1 MRFIASQQN
10 TNKSNNK
17 KMKKLIL
24 SVLFVATMAVTSFA
38 QMAMPCPMDPNVRI
52 GKLDNGMTYYLRHNE
67 KPAKRADFYIAQKV
81 GSVLE
86 EENQRG
92 LAHFLEHM
100 AFNGTT
106 NLPGMML
113 RESLQ
118 SRGIKFGEN
127 LNAGTGI
134 DQTVYMVTNV
144 PTDIPGLV
152 DTCLLI
158 LHDWSSFIAL
168 QEEEIDNERGVI
180 LEELRTREDANERI
194 MKEILPV
201 MYPNS
206 PYANRLPGGLPEVV
220 ANFEY
225 QTLRDYYHKWYRPDL
240 QGLIIVGDI
249 DVDAIEA
256 RIKEMCADIP
266 TPVNPAPRPQF
277 MIEDNVEPIVAIAS
291 DPEATNYRVNLYYK
305 SDATPDSLKNDMS
318 YWMGQYVLSIIS
330 QMQINRLQ
338 EITKKPNPPFIYGYS
353 YYSNY
358 YVAPTKDAWCSMA
371 MAKDAAGIDEALTA
385 LVTENKRMSLFG
397 FTPSEYERAKAD
409 FLKQIENQYNER
421 NNTENRQYVNEC
433 LNNFLSN
440 EPMMGIEIEY
450 TYYQQI
456 VPNLPLEAINMYAQ
470 QLITEDNLVIT
481 VTAPKKDGETLPT
494 KEEILKAY
502 EAAQATEVEP
512 YKEEVFEGP
521 IVANMPK
528 PGKIKKEAD
537 MPEFDAKVMTLSN
550 GMKVIYK
557 KTTFKE
563 DEIRFTANSWGG
575 ISALP
580 QKDFITLQELSD
592 VITLG
597 GVGNFSAI
605 DLPKVLAG
613 KKVRVTPYIG
623 NYSEGMNGNCSPK
636 DLETMMQLIY
646 LYFTAPRSDQEAF
659 QSYSQRIKAALEN
672 QELNPMTTFSDS
684 LIMVL
689 YGNHPLRM
697 RMKAADVDNINYAE
711 AMEFYKNRFAD
722 PNNFTFYFV
731 GNIDENT
738 FKPLVEQYLAS
749 LKKNKR
755 KESWK
760 DINLG
765 ISEKS
770 IICHYEKEMQNP
782 KVTIYMTI
790 NGQMEY
796 NYRNQIYMDALG
808 DIMDIY
814 YTRTIREEEGGTYG
828 VGVMGQLSERPKNA
842 YLFLVA
848 FDTNA
853 DMYEKLMNK
862 VREGFND
869 VATNG
874 PAQED
879 LTKVVENLY
888 KKRAEEQEENSYWL
902 DAIET
907 FDEDKINIDAEFD
920 AIVKSIT
927 PQTIADFAKE
937 VLKGYNKEVVQLPT
951 K

>member
-1 MRFIASQQN
+1 
-10 TNKSNNK
+10 
-17 KMKKLIL
+17 MKKLFL
-24 SVLFVATMAVTSFA
+24 SVLFVAAMAITSIA
-38 QMAMPCPMDPNVRI
+38 QQVMPCPMDPNVRI
-52 GKLDNGMTYYLRHNE
+52 GKLDNGLTYYIRHNE
-67 KPAKRADFYIAQKV
+67 KPSGRADFYIAQKV

-100 AFNGTT
+100 AFNGTI
-106 NLPGMML
+106 NLPGMTL
-113 RESLQ
+113 REYLQ

-168 QEEEIDNERGVI
+168 EEEEIDNERGVI
-180 LEELRTREDANERI
+180 LEELRTREDADQRI
-194 MKEILPV
+194 MEAILPI

-256 RIKEMCADIP
+256 RIKEMFADIKA
-266 TPVNPAPRPQF
+266 PVDPAPRPQF
-277 MIEDNVEPIVAIAS
+277 MIEDNEEPIVAIVS

-305 SDATPDSLKNDMS
+305 SEATPDSLKNDLN
-318 YWMGQYVLSIIS
+318 YWIGQYMLSIIS
-330 QMQINRLQ
+330 EMQINRLEELTQ
-338 EITKKPNPPFIYGYS
+338 KPNPPFIYGYS

-358 YVAPTKDAWCSMA
+358 YIAPTEDAWTSFA

-385 LVTENKRMSLFG
+385 LVTENKRMQQYG
-397 FTPSEYERAKAD
+397 FTDAEYERAKAD
-409 FLKQIENQYNER
+409 YMKRIENQYNER
-421 NNTENRQYVNEC
+421 NNTENRRYVNEC

-440 EPMMGIEIEY
+440 EPMMGIETEY
-450 TYYQQI
+450 ALYQQI
-456 VPNLPLEAINMYAQ
+456 IPNLPLQVVNMIAQ
-470 QLITEDNLVIT
+470 QLIHDDNLVIT
-481 VTAPKKDGETLPT
+481 VTAPKKE
-494 KEEILKAY
+494 EEILPSAEDILNFY
-502 EAAQATEVEP
+502 NAANAAEVEP
-512 YKEEVFEGP
+512 YQEEVFDGP

-537 MPEFDAKVMTLSN
+537 MPEFDAKVLTLSN
-550 GMKVIYK
+550 GMKVYYK

-563 DEIRFTANSWGG
+563 DEIRFAASSFGG
-575 ISALP
+575 ISALK
-580 QKDFITLQELSD
+580 QEDFITLKNLDEL
-592 VITLG
+592 ITLG
-597 GVGNFSAI
+597 GVGDFSAI

-623 NYSEGMNGNCSPK
+623 NYTEGMNGSCSPQ

-646 LYFTAPRSDQEAF
+646 LYFTAPRADEEAF
-659 QSYSQRIKAALEN
+659 QSFAQRTKALYEN
-672 QELNPMTTFSDS
+672 QENDPMTTFSDS
-684 LIMVL
+684 LVKVL
-689 YGNHPLRM
+689 YSNHPLRM
-697 RMKAADVDNINYAE
+697 RTKAEDVDKIDYAK
-711 AMEFYKNRFAD
+711 AMEMYKDRFKD

-731 GNIDENT
+731 GNIDEAT
-738 FKPLVEQYLAS
+738 FKPMVEQYLAS
-749 LKKNKR
+749 LKKKKN

-765 ISEKS
+765 LSEKEV
-770 IICHYEKEMQNP
+770 ICHYEKEMQNP

-790 NGQMEY
+790 NGPMEY
-796 NYRNQIYMDALG
+796 SYRNEIYMSTLSDL
-808 DIMDIY
+808 MDIY

-828 VGVMGQLSERPKNA
+828 VGVYGAVMNRPSDA

-848 FDTNA
+848 FDTNK
-853 DMYEKLMNK
+853 DMYEKLMQK
-862 VREGFND
+862 VRDGLND

-888 KKRAEEQEENSYWL
+888 KKRAENKEENNFWL
-902 DAIET
+902 GAMMS
-907 FDEDKINIDAEFD
+907 FNEDNINIDAEFED
-920 AIVKSIT
+920 IVKSIT
-927 PQTIADFAKE
+927 TQSIADFAKE
-937 VLKGYNKEVVQLPT
+937 VLKGYNKELVQLPT

>member
-1 MRFIASQQN
+1 
-10 TNKSNNK
+10 
-17 KMKKLIL
+17 MKKFLL
-24 SVLFVATMAVTSFA
+24 SVLFVAAMAISSFA
-38 QMAMPCPMDPNVRI
+38 QQVMPCPMDPNVRV
-52 GKLDNGMTYYLRHNE
+52 GKLDNGLTYYIRHNE
-67 KPAKRADFYIAQKV
+67 KPSGRADFYIAQKV

-86 EENQRG
+86 EESQRG

-106 NLPGMML
+106 NLPGMTL
-113 RESLQ
+113 REYLQ

-134 DQTVYMVTNV
+134 DQTVYMITNV

-168 QEEEIDNERGVI
+168 EEEEIDNERGVI

-194 MKEILPV
+194 MKEILPI

-249 DVDAIEA
+249 DVDAIEV

-277 MIEDNVEPIVAIAS
+277 MIEDNDEPIVAIAS

-305 SDATPDSLKNDMS
+305 QETTPDSLKNDIN
-318 YWMGQYVLSIIS
+318 YWIGQYMLAIVSE
-330 QMQINRLQ
+330 MEINRLQ
-338 EITKKPNPPFIYGYS
+338 ELVQKPNPPFVYGYS

-358 YVAPTKDAWCSMA
+358 YISPTEDAWTSMA
-371 MAKDAAGIDEALTA
+371 MAKDAAGIDEAITA
-385 LVTENKRMSLFG
+385 LVTENKRMAEYG
-397 FTPSEYERAKAD
+397 FTESEYERAKAD
-409 FLKQIENQYNER
+409 FMKRIESQYNER
-421 NNTENRQYVNEC
+421 NNTENESYVGEC

-440 EPMMGIEIEY
+440 EPMMGIETEY
-450 TYYQQI
+450 ALYQQI
-456 VPNLPLEAINMYAQ
+456 VPSLPLEVINMVAQ
-470 QLITEDNLVIT
+470 QLIPENNLVIT
-481 VTAPKKDGETLPT
+481 VTAPKKEGEVLPT
-494 KEEILKAY
+494 REDILNFY
-502 EAAQATEVEP
+502 NAANAIEVEP
-512 YKEEVFEGP
+512 YQEEVFDGP
-521 IVANMPK
+521 IVPNMPK
-528 PGKIKKEAD
+528 LGKIKKEAE
-537 MPEFDAKVMTLSN
+537 MPEFDAKVLTLSN
-550 GMKVIYK
+550 GMKVFYK

-575 ISALP
+575 LSALK
-580 QKDFITLQELSD
+580 QEDFITLSNLDD

-597 GVGNFSAI
+597 GVGNFSAT

-613 KKVRVTPYIG
+613 KKVRVTPYIS
-623 NYSEGMNGNCSPK
+623 NYSEGMSGNCSPK

-646 LYFTAPRSDQEAF
+646 LYFTAPRSDEEAF
-659 QSYSQRIKAALEN
+659 QSYVQRTKAALEN

-697 RMKAADVDNINYAE
+697 RMKAEDIDKINYTK
-711 AMEFYKNRFAD
+711 AMEMYKKSFAD
-722 PNNFTFYFV
+722 PKNFTFYFV
-731 GNIDENT
+731 GNIDEEA

-749 LKKNKR
+749 LKKGKGKND
-755 KESWK
+755 WK
-760 DINLG
+760 DIGLG
-765 ISEKS
+765 ISEKD
-770 IICHYEKEMQNP
+770 IICRYEKEMQNP

-790 NGQMEY
+790 NGLMEY
-796 NYRNQIYMDALG
+796 NYRNEIYMSTLSDV
-808 DIMDIY
+808 MDIY

-828 VGVMGQLSERPKNA
+828 VGVYGQVTDKPKDA
-842 YLFLVA
+842 FLFLIA
-848 FDTNA
+848 FDTNKN
-853 DMYEKLMNK
+853 MYEKLIGK
-862 VREGFND
+862 VREGLDD

-888 KKRAEEQEENSYWL
+888 KKRAERKEENSFWIT
-902 DAIET
+902 AMET
-907 FDEDKINIDAEFD
+907 FEEDKINIDAEFD

-927 PQTIADFAKE
+927 PQSIADFAKE
-937 VLKGYNKEVVQLPT
+937 VLKGHYKEVIQLPT